1 MSSFVEKQS
10 MCCGL
15 GEFHGL
21 NERHYTGPVEAL
33 AVVARAAANFEREP
47 GLAGED
53 SFAHVIFT
61 QIPINGRYARL
72 DAVKRAVEQL
82 GLGQWV
88 ATRPSLNPNSGNK
101 VKMGIYTPNKQ
112 ALLRWWRAQEELP
125 RTLRADWRGGRSTS
139 DWIWNV

>member
-1 MSSFVEKQS
+1 MTSFVEKQS

-21 NERHYTGPVEAL
+21 NERSYTGPVEAL
-33 AVVARAAANFEREP
+33 AVVARAAENFEPEP
-47 GLAGED
+47 GLSGGD

-61 QIPINGRYARL
+61 QIPIDGRYARL

-125 RTLRADWRGGRSTS
+125 YNLRPERRGGFNALT
-139 DWIWNV
+139 WNW